1 MDYCADLNGFRVSE
15 LQLKA
20 IFGQTR
26 FLSLYTWID
35 PLKVIILGHV
45 F

>member
-1 MDYCADLNGFRVSE
+1 MDYCADLSVFRVSE

-20 IFGQTR
+20 MCGQTR
-26 FLSLYTWID
+26 FPSFYTWID
-35 PLKVIILGHV
+35 ALKVIILGHL